1 MILPASCKLLAAFP
15 FLFGILWFV
24 QMFHLC
30 TSRQLRFL
38 DLDAKTP
45 NYSQF
50 IETLQGIRRGLNLV
64 LDLIV
69 AVLAVVMISVAV
81 LLRGSTNAAFAV
93 VALCNMMD
101 LSDVMKASI
110 SVWTIFETSI
120 GAVARMRSFG
130 EPTPCENLP
139 QESHTPPANWPR
151 HGTIAMDA
159 VTVAYKAD
167 MPPAL
172 DGIAS
177 MLRRTGLCSKPITE
191 CFQDVTILLI
201 AHRLDTIV
209 RYDKVLVLDKGE
221 SVSRAILK
229 SSWGRTLRSGCSMS
243 PRTAKTELGNDCA
256 AAFNTT
262 ACIVFSS
269 T

>member
-15 FLFGILWFV
+15 FLFGIL
-24 QMFHLC
+24 C
-30 TSRQLRFL
+30 
-38 DLDAKTP
+38 
-45 NYSQF
+45 
-50 IETLQGIRRGLNLV
+50 IRRGLNLV

-110 SVWTIFETSI
+110 S
-120 GAVARMRSFG
+120 
-130 EPTPCENLP
+130 
-139 QESHTPPANWPR
+139 ESHTPPANWPR

-172 DGIAS
+172 EGIAS

-229 SSWGRTLRSGCSMS
+229 SSWGRTLRSGRSMS